1 MTFLE
6 LQDAVLSDR
15 FAESKRDEAK
25 RWINYRYARIWAQEA
40 WNFKLAA
47 ITPTIAYP
55 DSSVSLSSMGL
66 QRIHGVWDSSTL
78 GTTNRNYL
86 ADRPEDFYNW
96 TSTVGGRGYGFSVI
110 GGVLKL
116 DRPVTTATN
125 LIVLGELEFE
135 PLVADSDVPLLP
147 EGFHNI
153 LVHGGSSEGL
163 REENDPTWQGFEQDY
178 QAGLVDL
185 KAGYLTAIKTAG
197 DAFPSWP

>member
-1 MTFLE
+1 
-6 LQDAVLSDR
+6 
-15 FAESKRDEAK
+15 
-25 RWINYRYARIWAQEA
+25 
-40 WNFKLAA
+40 
-47 ITPTIAYP
+47 
-55 DSSVSLSSMGL
+55 
-66 QRIHGVWDSSTL
+66 
-78 GTTNRNYL
+78 
-86 ADRPEDFYNW
+86 
-96 TSTVGGRGYGFSVI
+96 
-110 GGVLKL
+110 
-116 DRPVTTATN
+116 
-125 LIVLGELEFE
+125 VLGELEFE